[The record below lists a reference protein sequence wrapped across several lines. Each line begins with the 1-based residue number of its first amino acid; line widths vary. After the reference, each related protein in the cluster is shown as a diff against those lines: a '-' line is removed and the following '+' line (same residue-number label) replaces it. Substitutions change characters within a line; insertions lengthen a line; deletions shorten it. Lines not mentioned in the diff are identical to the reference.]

1 MDAPLLKQ
9 LKKHI
14 LAFAYECV
22 MGVLGLLVDFLFFCF
37 VIMHL
42 TTARCMV
49 EKELL
54 EALMK
59 MWDDVQDGMTPL
71 MAAAKDGHTS
81 AVELLLSKGAS
92 VTAVDKVT
100 IRL

>member
-1 MDAPLLKQ
+1 MATC
-9 LKKHI
+9 
-14 LAFAYECV
+14 A
-22 MGVLGLLVDFLFFCF
+22 FLFFCF
-37 VIMHL
+37 VTMHL
-42 TTARCMV
+42 TAAKCMV

-92 VTAVDKVT
+92 VTPVDKVT